1 MKYIAFFNLLLLSVC
16 SQAQTGSEIYL
27 LEINRDKQGTI
38 TLTNPQNI
46 TNHIGYDNQP
56 SFSQNGAI
64 YYSSF
69 NDDGRSD
76 IRVFTIKK
84 KTTTSL
90 TNTTEREYSPILTP
104 DKKFVS
110 CIIQRDNGAQ
120 DLGKYSVKGGSA
132 TILIT
137 DLIVGYHAWIDAE
150 RVLIFVLGDPNTLQ
164 VYNVKTKEKKIIAE
178 RVGRSLHKIPNQN
191 AMSFVQKIA
200 DDNWQIMRWDIQSG
214 AITSL
219 GKTLPGREDMAWTPD
234 GIIFMSDG
242 QGIFQFDT
250 TSPEP
255 SWNNVEILYTNFS
268 KSISRLAVSPKGDR
282 LAIVV
287 AE

>member
-1 MKYIAFFNLLLLSVC
+1 MKYIIILYLALQIGCL
-16 SQAQTGSEIYL
+16 QAQTGSEIYL
-27 LEINRDKQGTI
+27 LNIQRDKQGTL

-46 TNHIGYDNQP
+46 TNHVGYDNQP
-56 SFSQNGAI
+56 AFDSGGKL

-76 IRVFTIKK
+76 IRVFHIKK
-84 KTTTSL
+84 KTTSSL
-90 TNTTEREYSPILTP
+90 TTTNEREYSPTLTP
-104 DKKFVS
+104 DKKFIS

-120 DLGKYSVKGGSA
+120 DLGKYPINGGPA
-132 TILIT
+132 TILID
-137 DLIVGYHAWIDAE
+137 DLIVGYHAWIDEE

-214 AITSL
+214 AMTNL

-255 SWNNVEILYTNFS
+255 RWNNVEILYTNFS

-282 LAIVV
+282 LAMVV